1 MKKIVLAILVMA
13 WFVTGCSTFPKDDIS
28 VESEANPKVNFSG
41 YKTYAWLAAIGI
53 VEDADGVWEP
63 PKFDADGEIQFRVNE
78 ALRNKGMTEVSDN
91 PDIFVAYALGVDMDA
106 LELKADPKTQL
117 KSLENVPQ
125 TGLVVMLVDAE
136 SGFVTWVSVAT
147 GEMKNLEPEIQKKR
161 LEYVVNTMFKDLPK
175 GN

>member
-13 WFVTGCSTFPKDDIS
+13 WFVTGCSTFPKDDIT

-63 PKFDADGEIQFRVNE
+63 PKFDADSEIQFLINE
-78 ALRNKGMTEVSDN
+78 ALRNRGMSEVNKD
-91 PDIFVAYALGVDMDA
+91 PDIYVAYALGVDMDT
-106 LELKADPKTQL
+106 LEIKTDPETKL
-117 KSLENVPQ
+117 ESLENVPQ
-125 TGLVVMLVDAE
+125 AGLVVMMLDADT
-136 SGFVTWVSVAT
+136 GFVNWVSVAT

-161 LEYVVNTMFKDLPK
+161 LGYVVNTMFKGLPK
-175 GN
+175 

>member
-13 WFVTGCSTFPKDDIS
+13 WFVTGCSTFPKDDIT

-63 PKFDADGEIQFRVNE
+63 PKFDADGEIQFLINE
-78 ALRNKGMTEVSDN
+78 ALRNRGMSEVNKD
-91 PDIFVAYALGVDMDA
+91 PDIYVAYALGVDMDS
-106 LELKADPKTQL
+106 LEIKTDPETKL
-117 KSLENVPQ
+117 ESLENVPQ
-125 TGLVVMLVDAE
+125 AGLVVMMLDADT
-136 SGFVTWVSVAT
+136 GFVNWVSVAT

-161 LEYVVNTMFKDLPK
+161 LGYVVNTMFKGLPK
-175 GN
+175 

>member
-13 WFVTGCSTFPKDDIS
+13 WFVTGCSTFPKDDIT

-63 PKFDADGEIQFRVNE
+63 PKFDADSEIQFLINE
-78 ALRNKGMTEVSDN
+78 ALRNRGMSEVSND
-91 PDIFVAYALGVDMDA
+91 PDIYVAYALGVDMDT
-106 LELKADPKTQL
+106 LEIKTDPETKL
-117 KSLENVPQ
+117 ESLENVPQ
-125 TGLVVMLVDAE
+125 AGLVVMMLDADT
-136 SGFVTWVSVAT
+136 GFVNWVSVAT

-161 LEYVVNTMFKDLPK
+161 LGYVVNTMFKGLPK
-175 GN
+175 